1 MENRRIRSR
10 GIEVNTMAIL
20 DASGFVKATQDLSD
34 DRITFLEAVR
44 SASLVPDNGI
54 APTYKM
60 FEAIFQ
66 ILKEENSLELIM
78 SSYQLLN
85 ELDKRYPRV
94 YTSKV
99 ELSKLPSPSNAPEL
113 VVVEEAWSP
122 FTFASDSER
131 DGANKNSGESFD
143 STSFHLL
150 IQDLVKVVVQTKSEE
165 LETKSLRNMLLLQ
178 YLTSVLEG
186 DFVPR
191 YSICKDIMNWN
202 LLRESLLNMLL
213 GSRRISYKGLIKDC
227 VSIMC
232 EMSHVHTEISHD
244 IRLPE
249 NSAVEQLKD
258 CDAAVAISF
267 PEVKK
272 CTCIALQKLLL
283 MAMELDTSKKK
294 ADILG
299 LTTRADG
306 LRTPAVEI
314 IQDELTYNRDAL
326 FPFFQVFNEPKWK
339 LELII
344 QYFQKYIAKAVTYN
358 SAFMQPFAEGFLS
371 SPLLPSRKAHLP
383 LTHYIKR
390 GKPCFPF
397 IYIYTTWK
405 LSEKLGLNT
414 SITLRVCLFRGHGA
428 VLHVIPSRWL
438 DSFQAPSTRTRQSSD
453 PIDDATYDGILK
465 SFSNSNC
472 AKNIIK
478 KISAEV
484 AQLLLAHAFQAVE
497 TCEADRSA
505 FDMPLLLFVAL
516 VGATVGGLLARHR
529 RGELERL
536 NEQLR
541 QINAALRRQAK
552 IESYA
557 PTLSYAPV
565 SGRIQENEAY
575 LSLSSQHS
583 AEGICQSKED
593 VRESSLVEI
602 CKNIISAFTNLRRID
617 ENMEILPFGKEALFT
632 AATILSTKS

>member
-143 STSFHLL
+143 STS
-150 IQDLVKVVVQTKSEE
+150 
-165 LETKSLRNMLLLQ
+165 LRNMLLLQ

-249 NSAVEQLKD
+249 NSAVEQLED

-344 QYFQKYIAKAVTYN
+344 QYFQKYIAK
-358 SAFMQPFAEGFLS
+358 
-371 SPLLPSRKAHLP
+371 
-383 LTHYIKR
+383 
-390 GKPCFPF
+390 
-397 IYIYTTWK
+397 
-405 LSEKLGLNT
+405 
-414 SITLRVCLFRGHGA
+414 
-428 VLHVIPSRWL
+428 
-438 DSFQAPSTRTRQSSD
+438 PSTRTRQSSD

-484 AQLLLAHAFQAVE
+484 AQLLLAHAFQ
-497 TCEADRSA
+497 
-505 FDMPLLLFVAL
+505 
-516 VGATVGGLLARHR
+516 
-529 RGELERL
+529 
-536 NEQLR
+536 
-541 QINAALRRQAK
+541 
-552 IESYA
+552 
-557 PTLSYAPV
+557 
-565 SGRIQENEAY
+565 AY

>member
-122 FTFASDSER
+122 FMFASDSER

-249 NSAVEQLKD
+249 NSAVEQLED

-283 MAMELDTSKKK
+283 M
-294 ADILG
+294 
-299 LTTRADG
+299 
-306 LRTPAVEI
+306 
-314 IQDELTYNRDAL
+314 
-326 FPFFQVFNEPKWK
+326 VFNEPKWK

-344 QYFQKYIAKAVTYN
+344 QYFQKYIAK
-358 SAFMQPFAEGFLS
+358 
-371 SPLLPSRKAHLP
+371 
-383 LTHYIKR
+383 
-390 GKPCFPF
+390 
-397 IYIYTTWK
+397 
-405 LSEKLGLNT
+405 
-414 SITLRVCLFRGHGA
+414 
-428 VLHVIPSRWL
+428 
-438 DSFQAPSTRTRQSSD
+438 PSTRTRQSSD

-484 AQLLLAHAFQAVE
+484 AQLLLAHAFQA
-497 TCEADRSA
+497 
-505 FDMPLLLFVAL
+505 
-516 VGATVGGLLARHR
+516 
-529 RGELERL
+529 
-536 NEQLR
+536 
-541 QINAALRRQAK
+541 
-552 IESYA
+552 
-557 PTLSYAPV
+557 
-565 SGRIQENEAY
+565 Y

-583 AEGICQSKED
+583 AESICQSKED

-617 ENMEILPFGKEALFT
+617 ENMEILPSGKEALFT

>member
-94 YTSKV
+94 YISKV

-122 FTFASDSER
+122 FTFGSDSER

-150 IQDLVKVVVQTKSEE
+150 IQDLVKVVIETKSEE
-165 LETKSLRNMLLLQ
+165 LETKSLRNMVLLQ

-249 NSAVEQLKD
+249 NSAAEQLKD

-283 MAMELDTSKKK
+283 M
-294 ADILG
+294 
-299 LTTRADG
+299 
-306 LRTPAVEI
+306 
-314 IQDELTYNRDAL
+314 
-326 FPFFQVFNEPKWK
+326 VFNEPKWK
-339 LELII
+339 LELIV
-344 QYFQKYIAKAVTYN
+344 QYFQKYIAK
-358 SAFMQPFAEGFLS
+358 
-371 SPLLPSRKAHLP
+371 PS
-383 LTHYIKR
+383 I
-390 GKPCFPF
+390 
-397 IYIYTTWK
+397 
-405 LSEKLGLNT
+405 
-414 SITLRVCLFRGHGA
+414 
-428 VLHVIPSRWL
+428 
-438 DSFQAPSTRTRQSSD
+438 RTRQSSD

-484 AQLLLAHAFQAVE
+484 AQLLLAHAFQA
-497 TCEADRSA
+497 
-505 FDMPLLLFVAL
+505 
-516 VGATVGGLLARHR
+516 
-529 RGELERL
+529 
-536 NEQLR
+536 
-541 QINAALRRQAK
+541 
-552 IESYA
+552 
-557 PTLSYAPV
+557 
-565 SGRIQENEAY
+565 Y
-575 LSLSSQHS
+575 LSLSTQHS

-593 VRESSLVEI
+593 VRDSSLVEI
-602 CKNIISAFTNLRRID
+602 CKNMISTFTNLRTID
-617 ENMEILPFGKEALFT
+617 EDMEILPFGKEALFT

>member
-143 STSFHLL
+143 STS
-150 IQDLVKVVVQTKSEE
+150 
-165 LETKSLRNMLLLQ
+165 LRNMLLLQ

-249 NSAVEQLKD
+249 NSAVEQLED

-326 FPFFQVFNEPKWK
+326 FPFFQATSINSVFNEPKWK

-344 QYFQKYIAKAVTYN
+344 QYFQKYIAK
-358 SAFMQPFAEGFLS
+358 
-371 SPLLPSRKAHLP
+371 
-383 LTHYIKR
+383 
-390 GKPCFPF
+390 
-397 IYIYTTWK
+397 
-405 LSEKLGLNT
+405 
-414 SITLRVCLFRGHGA
+414 
-428 VLHVIPSRWL
+428 
-438 DSFQAPSTRTRQSSD
+438 PSTRTRQSSD
-453 PIDDATYDGILK
+453 PMDDATYDGILK

-484 AQLLLAHAFQAVE
+484 AQLLLAHAFQ
-497 TCEADRSA
+497 
-505 FDMPLLLFVAL
+505 
-516 VGATVGGLLARHR
+516 
-529 RGELERL
+529 
-536 NEQLR
+536 
-541 QINAALRRQAK
+541 
-552 IESYA
+552 
-557 PTLSYAPV
+557 
-565 SGRIQENEAY
+565 AY

-617 ENMEILPFGKEALFT
+617 E
-632 AATILSTKS
+632 

>member
-94 YTSKV
+94 YISKV

-113 VVVEEAWSP
+113 VVVEEAWSS
-122 FTFASDSER
+122 FTFGSDSER

-150 IQDLVKVVVQTKSEE
+150 IQDLVKVVVETKSEE

-227 VSIMC
+227 ISIMC

-249 NSAVEQLKD
+249 NSAAEQLKD

-294 ADILG
+294 ADMLG

-339 LELII
+339 LELIV
-344 QYFQKYIAKAVTYN
+344 QYFQKYIAK
-358 SAFMQPFAEGFLS
+358 
-371 SPLLPSRKAHLP
+371 PS
-383 LTHYIKR
+383 I
-390 GKPCFPF
+390 
-397 IYIYTTWK
+397 
-405 LSEKLGLNT
+405 
-414 SITLRVCLFRGHGA
+414 
-428 VLHVIPSRWL
+428 
-438 DSFQAPSTRTRQSSD
+438 RTRQSSD

-484 AQLLLAHAFQAVE
+484 AQLLLAHAFQA
-497 TCEADRSA
+497 
-505 FDMPLLLFVAL
+505 
-516 VGATVGGLLARHR
+516 
-529 RGELERL
+529 
-536 NEQLR
+536 
-541 QINAALRRQAK
+541 
-552 IESYA
+552 
-557 PTLSYAPV
+557 
-565 SGRIQENEAY
+565 Y
-575 LSLSSQHS
+575 LSLSTQHS

-593 VRESSLVEI
+593 VRDSSLVEI

-617 ENMEILPFGKEALFT
+617 KNMEILPFGKEALFT